1 MSSFPDWGLFVVVLF
16 TLFFVLPCLLGAWVK
31 INKNKISKRE
41 LNIMNTEFKI
51 AGIWS
56 RIGGAIIDLIIV
68 FIFCFLVMFSWFFMI
83 GITDPLAASKINYE
97 TGEPSDLFVFL
108 VIDYLYTAILQSGS
122 KQGTWGQRA
131 MGLQVIK
138 IDGSTVTFGTAS
150 IRYFVSLISSI
161 LFKIGYVIAIFTEK
175 KQTLHDL
182 AAGVIVIRRF
192 SNSEESSG
200 SMSLPSTTASSP
212 NTQPSAQPMAN
223 LNAKALTAQSTDED
237 IWAFASNEMN
247 SRNRN
252 EGLWAM
258 CFASADGNQDKTKA
272 SYLKQR
278 VEQLR
283 LELKSLIEYENHQAD
298 LVERRRVAALGE
310 PASCPKCGGAIR
322 TTTDACNHCNAWLG
336 GNAKEKPIPKNHGG

>member
-1 MSSFPDWGLFVVVLF
+1 MLAF
-16 TLFFVLPCLLGAWVK
+16 LL
-31 INKNKISKRE
+31 
-41 LNIMNTEFKI
+41 
-51 AGIWS
+51 
-56 RIGGAIIDLIIV
+56 
-68 FIFCFLVMFSWFFMI
+68 
-83 GITDPLAASKINYE
+83 
-97 TGEPSDLFVFL
+97 
-108 VIDYLYTAILQSGS
+108 IDYLYSSTLQSGS

-138 IDGSTVTFGTAS
+138 IDGSAVTFGAAS

-161 LFKIGYVIAIFTEK
+161 LLKIGYVIAIFTEK

-182 AAGVIVIRRF
+182 AAGVIVIRRLSYSEEISGNIIQPSTAASS
-192 SNSEESSG
+192 SNSR
-200 SMSLPSTTASSP
+200 
-212 NTQPSAQPMAN
+212 PSAQPLAS
-223 LNAKALTAQSTDED
+223 LSVKALTSQSTEED

-258 CFASADGNQDKTKA
+258 CFASADGNEDKTKA

-298 LVERRRVAALGE
+298 LVERRRVDALGE

-336 GNAKEKPIPKNHGG
+336 GNAKEKPIPKNYGG

>member
-1 MSSFPDWGLFVVVLF
+1 M
-16 TLFFVLPCLLGAWVK
+16 
-31 INKNKISKRE
+31 
-41 LNIMNTEFKI
+41 KI

-56 RIGGAIIDLIIV
+56 RIGGALIDVIIV
-68 FIFCFLVMFSWFFMI
+68 FIIFAFVMFAWGFFGALYDSRGYSNIDEGTWEARGM
-83 GITDPLAASKINYE
+83 L
-97 TGEPSDLFVFL
+97 VFL
-108 VIDYLYTAILQSGS
+108 LIDYLYSATLQSGT

-138 IDGSTVTFGTAS
+138 IDGSVVTFGTAS
-150 IRYFVSLISSI
+150 IRYFVSLVSSI
-161 LFKIGYVIAIFTEK
+161 LLKIGYLIAIFTEK

-182 AAGVIVIRRF
+182 AAGVVVIRRL

-200 SMSLPSTTASSP
+200 SMNLPSSAASSP
-212 NTQPSAQPMAN
+212 NAKSSAKPLAS
-223 LNAKALTAQSTDED
+223 LNVKALTSQSTEED
-237 IWAFASNEMN
+237 IWVFASNEMN

-258 CFASADGNQDKTKA
+258 CFASADGNEDKTKA

-336 GNAKEKPIPKNHGG
+336 GNAKEKPIPKNYGG